1 MDREPHTSPEDR
13 TQLIRQI
20 ARIIASWGAGD
31 EAELA
36 ERFEAELAGISHSAL
51 RTSLQRIESTGGHWG
66 YHPPD
71 PVARM
76 VSRLTHAIVLESG
89 SQLIGTDALIAART
103 RPVVFLGN
111 HLSFVDANVVD
122 ALISST
128 GFEDVANRLTV
139 VVGPKVFSAPVRRL
153 ASLSFGAIKI
163 PQSTSRASGEAVMS
177 IREVARL
184 AGSTLEAVRARQKSG
199 DHLLIFVEGTRS
211 RTRRMQP
218 ALTAVSRYL
227 DHPDATIIPFGVW
240 GTEELMPVSEDQVSP
255 ARVNVRLGG
264 PVDAAQLRR
273 KCPRRAVFAQAIGF
287 LIAELLPP
295 GYRGHYATVSEGLE
309 PARAAATAVGR
320 S

>member
-1 MDREPHTSPEDR
+1 MDGEAHTSPEGR
-13 TQLIRQI
+13 RQI
-20 ARIIASWGAGD
+20 IREIARMISSWGAGD
-31 EAELA
+31 EAALA
-36 ERFEAELAGISHSAL
+36 RRFEAHLADISDSAL
-51 RTSLQRIESTGGHWG
+51 RASLQRIESTGGHWG

-71 PVARM
+71 PVARR

-89 SQLIGTDALIAART
+89 SRLTGTDALRTARS

-122 ALISST
+122 ALISSG

-153 ASLSFGAIKI
+153 ASLCFGAIKI
-163 PQSTSRASGEAVMS
+163 PQSASRASGEAVMS

-184 AGSTLEAVRARQKSG
+184 AGGTLESVRARRESG

-211 RTRRMQP
+211 RTGRMQP
-218 ALTAVSRYL
+218 ALTAVTRYL

-240 GTEELMPVSEDQVSP
+240 GTEKLMPVSEDQVSP
-255 ARVNVRLGG
+255 ARVNVRLGSA
-264 PVDAAQLRR
+264 VDVARLRR
-273 KCPRRAVFAQAIGF
+273 KCPRRAVLAQAIGF
-287 LIAELLPP
+287 LIADLLPP
-295 GYRGHYATVSEGLE
+295 GYGGHYARVSEDLE
-309 PARAAATAVGR
+309 PARAAATAVGA

>member
-31 EAELA
+31 EAALA
-36 ERFEAELAGISHSAL
+36 ERFEAALAGISHSAL
-51 RTSLQRIESTGGHWG
+51 HTSLRRIESTGGHWG

-211 RTRRMQP
+211 RTSRMQP

-255 ARVNVRLGG
+255 AKVNVRLGG

-295 GYRGHYATVSEGLE
+295 GYRGHYATVSERLE

>member
-1 MDREPHTSPEDR
+1 MDREPHTSPADR
-13 TQLIRQI
+13 AQLIRQI
-20 ARIIASWGAGD
+20 ARIISSWGAGD
-31 EAELA
+31 EAALA
-36 ERFEAELAGISHSAL
+36 ERFAAELADISHSAL
-51 RTSLQRIESTGGHWG
+51 RASLQRIESTGGHWG

-76 VSRLTHAIVLESG
+76 VSRLTHTIVLESG
-89 SQLIGTDALIAART
+89 SQLIGTDALMTART

-153 ASLSFGAIKI
+153 ASLCFGAIKI

-211 RTRRMQP
+211 RTSRMQP

-255 ARVNVRLGG
+255 AKVNVRLGG
-264 PVDAAQLRR
+264 PVYAAQLRR
-273 KCPRRAVFAQAIGF
+273 KCLRRAVFAQAIGF